1 MNTSATHELLSEIK
15 SAAKLRPRT
24 IGYFEGRLTG
34 LLHQALLALLRVMEQ
49 KDGFSKRHFA
59 TRIGKKPEQITR
71 WFSSPNNLTLGT
83 ISALFLGAGYE
94 IRGFVVT
101 DLATG
106 NTEHFPAV
114 SVSKTLGTSVDSRS

>member
-15 SAAKLRPRT
+15 SAAKLRPKT

-34 LLHQALLALLRVMEQ
+34 LLHQALLALLRAME
-49 KDGFSKRHFA
+49 KREGFSRRQFA

-101 DLATG
+101 ELATG

-114 SVSKTLGTSVDSRS
+114 SISRMPGASVDNRT